1 MPKPKATPAQ
11 VREVLIAANCI
22 RREGGVVVANASAAA
37 DWTSTSYTYWSDLML
52 AEDKPN
58 RKVITVSKLRE
69 HAATLGLAPE
79 RIDQILPTN
88 DGTT

>member
-22 RREGGVVVANASAAA
+22 RYSGVGAVLPNASQAARMLEVA
-37 DWTSTSYTYWSDLML
+37 PSYLIGLLFDT
-52 AEDKPN
+52 
-58 RKVITVSKLRE
+58 RQITVSKLRE

-79 RIDQILPTN
+79 RIDQILPPN
-88 DGTT
+88 DGN